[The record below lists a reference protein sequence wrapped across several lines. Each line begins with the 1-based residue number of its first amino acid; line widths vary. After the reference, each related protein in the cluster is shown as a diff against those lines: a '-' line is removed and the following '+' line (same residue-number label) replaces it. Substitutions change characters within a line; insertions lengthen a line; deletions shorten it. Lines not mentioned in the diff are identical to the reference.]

1 MTNGKYIFTA
11 MLGVASLNTMAQCP
25 IKDEIMGNHPVKEL
39 NARVPDGVFSS
50 SGTSQKTSPKGVMT
64 GENDDVNK
72 GQCHH
77 CHDAHCGSQ
86 GDGNDPHN
94 ALKLRASDEEDEDF
108 NKFRLGGYGEIV
120 SAFKG
125 YGLNRLATP
134 FGNTLE
140 NRATISIPR
149 FVLALDYK
157 INPKWIVGA
166 EIEFESGWYGKC
178 L

>member
-77 CHDAHCGSQ
+77 CHDAHCG
-86 GDGNDPHN
+86 
-94 ALKLRASDEEDEDF
+94 
-108 NKFRLGGYGEIV
+108 
-120 SAFKG
+120 
-125 YGLNRLATP
+125 
-134 FGNTLE
+134 
-140 NRATISIPR
+140 
-149 FVLALDYK
+149 
-157 INPKWIVGA
+157 
-166 EIEFESGWYGKC
+166 
-178 L
+178 

>member
-11 MLGVASLNTMAQCP
+11 MLGVASLNAMAQCP

-39 NARVPDGVFSS
+39 NARVPDGVLT
-50 SGTSQKTSPKGVMT
+50 SGTSSQKPVKNGVGTPM
-64 GENDDVNK
+64 NDDVNK

-108 NKFRLGGYGEIV
+108 NKFRLG
-120 SAFKG
+120 
-125 YGLNRLATP
+125 
-134 FGNTLE
+134 
-140 NRATISIPR
+140 
-149 FVLALDYK
+149 
-157 INPKWIVGA
+157 
-166 EIEFESGWYGKC
+166 
-178 L
+178 